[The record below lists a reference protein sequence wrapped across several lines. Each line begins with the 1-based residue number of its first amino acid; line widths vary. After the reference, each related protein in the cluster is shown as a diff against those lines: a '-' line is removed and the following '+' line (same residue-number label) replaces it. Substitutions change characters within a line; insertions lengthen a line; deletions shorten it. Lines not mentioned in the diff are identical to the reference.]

1 MKILQ
6 TSGFFL
12 GRHFEDNCAA
22 GNKLRAGIKTIFSSV
37 IDVAKDEKADLVIF
51 AGDIFDNLDLS
62 HNMLDFFVS
71 EVIRLENTPA
81 ILFPG
86 NKDRYEQGSFWDYW
100 KVALPSANL
109 RILAGKKPAFQDIP
123 DLSMT
128 VYGIPV
134 GPGQTAEGQ
143 IEFLKKS
150 RSSKYH
156 LAITNVPVSVKA
168 DYNTGDSFDLKPF
181 ASFGYNYVAVCGDD
195 NFKEYGD
202 SVIKAYSS
210 GSPLGLSEEKADSGG
225 VLILKMEGESVSVEL
240 KKTQGFKWHTVDIPM
255 DTIHNIEDLKKRIL
269 EFSGQNTLLKV
280 RLTGLT
286 LLETGLNTEQLQ
298 SDLEEH
304 FLDIRFED
312 KTRVLPQNISEV
324 KVQEKS
330 TLGQYFKVMVDRLNQ
345 ASGAEK
351 EKYEKSLKIGYTL
364 LSGRE
369 VW

>member
-22 GNKLRAGIKTIFSSV
+22 GNKLRAGIKTIFSSA

-62 HNMLDFFVS
+62 QNMLDFFVS

-81 ILFPG
+81 VLFPG
-86 NKDRYEQGSFWDYW
+86 SKDRYQQGSFWDYW
-100 KVALPSANL
+100 KVAPPSANL
-109 RILAGKKPAFQDIP
+109 RILAGKTPVTQDIP

-143 IEFLKKS
+143 IEFLKKN

-156 LAITNVPVSVKA
+156 IAVTNVPVSA
-168 DYNTGDSFDLKPF
+168 RGGNLTGDSLDLKPF
-181 ASFGYNYVAVCGDD
+181 TSVGFDYVAVCGGD
-195 NFKEYGD
+195 NFKEYSESG
-202 SVIKAYSS
+202 IKAVSS
-210 GSPLGLSEEKADSGG
+210 GSPLGLSAGEANSGG
-225 VLILKMEGESVSVEL
+225 VLLVNMEDESLSVEL
-240 KKTQGFKWHTVDIPM
+240 KKIPGFEWRTVDIPM
-255 DTIHNIEDLKKRIL
+255 DTIHNIEDLKGRIL
-269 EFSGQNTLLKV
+269 EFSGQSTLLKV
-280 RLTGLT
+280 RLSGLT

-304 FLDIRFED
+304 FLDIQFED
-312 KTRVLPQNISEV
+312 ATRVLPQNISEV
-324 KVQEKS
+324 KVHEK
-330 TLGQYFKVMVDRLNQ
+330 TVLGQYLKVMVDRLNQ

-351 EKYEKSLKIGYTL
+351 EQYERSLKIGYTL

>member
-12 GRHFEDNCAA
+12 GRYFKDNCAA

-81 ILFPG
+81 VLFSG
-86 NKDRYEQGSFWDYW
+86 NKDRYEQGSFWDLW
-100 KVALPSANL
+100 KVAPPSANL
-109 RILAGKKPAFQDIP
+109 RILAGKKPVYQDIP
-123 DLSMT
+123 DLSTT

-134 GPGQTAEGQ
+134 GPGQTADGQ
-143 IEFLKKS
+143 IEFLKKN

-156 LAITNVPVSVKA
+156 IAITNVPVSAKGGY
-168 DYNTGDSFDLKPF
+168 DTGDSLNLKPF
-181 ASFGYNYVAVCGDD
+181 GSFGFNYVAVCGDN
-195 NFKEYGD
+195 NFKEYNEPA
-202 SVIKAYSS
+202 IQAISS
-210 GSPLGLSEEKADSGG
+210 GSPLGLSEETGDTGG
-225 VLILKMEGESVSVEL
+225 VLLVNVEGESVSTEL
-240 KKTQGFKWHTVDIPM
+240 KKIQGFIWRTVDIPM
-255 DTIHNIEDLKKRIL
+255 DTIHNIEDLKSRIL

-286 LLETGLNTEQLQ
+286 LLDTGLNTEQLQ

-304 FLDIRFED
+304 FLDIQFED
-312 KTRVLPQNISEV
+312 ETRVLPQNISEV
-324 KVQEKS
+324 KVHEK
-330 TLGQYFKVMVDRLNQ
+330 TVLGQYLKVMVDRLNQ
-345 ASGAEK
+345 ASGEEK
-351 EKYEKSLKIGYTL
+351 KRYEKSLKIGYTL

>member
-1 MKILQ
+1 M
-6 TSGFFL
+6 
-12 GRHFEDNCAA
+12 
-22 GNKLRAGIKTIFSSV
+22 
-37 IDVAKDEKADLVIF
+37 
-51 AGDIFDNLDLS
+51 
-62 HNMLDFFVS
+62 
-71 EVIRLENTPA
+71 
-81 ILFPG
+81 
-86 NKDRYEQGSFWDYW
+86 
-100 KVALPSANL
+100 
-109 RILAGKKPAFQDIP
+109 
-123 DLSMT
+123 
-128 VYGIPV
+128 
-134 GPGQTAEGQ
+134 
-143 IEFLKKS
+143 
-150 RSSKYH
+150 
-156 LAITNVPVSVKA
+156 
-168 DYNTGDSFDLKPF
+168 
-181 ASFGYNYVAVCGDD
+181 
-195 NFKEYGD
+195 
-202 SVIKAYSS
+202 
-210 GSPLGLSEEKADSGG
+210 
-225 VLILKMEGESVSVEL
+225 KMEGESVSVEL